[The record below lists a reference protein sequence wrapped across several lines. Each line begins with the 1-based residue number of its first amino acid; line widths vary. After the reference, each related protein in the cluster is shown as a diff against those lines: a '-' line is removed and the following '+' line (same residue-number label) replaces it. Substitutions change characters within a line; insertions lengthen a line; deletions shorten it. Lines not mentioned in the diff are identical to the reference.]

1 MSPLYWEVYWT
12 VAMFLLGACVGS
24 FLNVCIYRLP
34 AGLSIVWPPSHCPKC
49 QKRIAAYDNLPILS
63 WFILRGRCRQC
74 GQKFSIEYAAVEF
87 FTAALF
93 VGFYYALMI
102 AQVRGPELAHW
113 GVYATYMALVA
124 ALLVSSVIDFK
135 TKEIYTVVTNGGMIV
150 AVAACAIFPDLMSQ
164 SFGPHW
170 FQYERLN
177 AVVLSLLGLAVGG
190 GIIWIT
196 RILGR
201 LAFRREAMGF
211 GDVLLMGLIGA
222 ALGWEAALAVFF
234 IAPFFGLV
242 YGLWRLF
249 RHQDN
254 EVPYGPFLSLA
265 AGVVMLAQTTIVH
278 WFTPGLKGFWQVVF
292 THGNAVN

>member
-1 MSPLYWEVYWT
+1 MSPLGWEVYWT
-12 VAMFLLGACVGS
+12 VSLFLLGACVGS

-49 QKRIAAYDNLPILS
+49 DKRIVAYDNLPILS

-74 GQKFSIEYAAVEF
+74 GEKFSIEYPAVEF
-87 FTAALF
+87 FTAVLF
-93 VGFYYALMI
+93 AGFYWTLMV

-113 GVYATYMALVA
+113 GVYAVFMALA
-124 ALLVSSVIDFK
+124 SALLVSSVIDFK

-170 FQYERLN
+170 FHQDRLD
-177 AVVLSLLGLAVGG
+177 AVVLSLLGLVVGG

-222 ALGWEAALAVFF
+222 VLGWEGAVLVFF

-242 YGLWRLF
+242 YGLWHLLRNKD
-249 RHQDN
+249 H

-265 AGVVMLAQTTIVH
+265 AGVVMLAQTTIVQ
-278 WFTPGLKGFWQVVF
+278 WFAPGLKGFWEVVF
-292 THGNAVN
+292 THGNAGN